1 MTDPECDTG
10 RYPASLYLV
19 LDRESNRSEKKTGL
33 SQKFS
38 LFMRSIHATYPH
50 PCGLT

>member
-1 MTDPECDTG
+1 
-10 RYPASLYLV
+10 V

-38 LFMRSIHATYPH
+38 LFEENSELFDENNGKFWPKILLERIFTQAPK
-50 PCGLT
+50 G